1 MDGVYQDR
9 NMARTQNLTTLKPLW
24 IGRLS
29 RVGAGLATLVAAS
42 LSGPSELS
50 WLGFTAL
57 MLLGLSFVVG
67 GLVGNP
73 GCEITALPNLVLSSD
88 KRLHS
93 L

>member
-1 MDGVYQDR
+1 
-9 NMARTQNLTTLKPLW
+9 MAGTQNLTTLKPLR
-24 IGRLS
+24 IGRLILS
-29 RVGAGLATLVAAS
+29 RLGAGLDTLVAS
-42 LSGPSELS
+42 LWGPSELT

-57 MLLGLSFVVG
+57 MLLGMSFIVG

-73 GCEITALPNLVLSSD
+73 GCEITALPNLVRPSD